1 MKVGLMSIAGLVIL
15 FGCLIGLL
23 ALIAAPI
30 VLALLIVGSVLRLVL
45 FVLVL
50 PFRLLGAMIG
60 LGLSSV
66 GWLLKGPVFFAGLAL
81 LFLLVALPL
90 LPLLLV
96 AGAVYMIFR
105 AMRPRSA
112 PVGRA

>member
-1 MKVGLMSIAGLVIL
+1 MGLASIAGLLVL

-30 VLALLIVGSVLRLVL
+30 VLALFIAASVLRLVL

-50 PFRLLGAMIG
+50 PFRLLGATIG

-66 GWLLKGPVFFAGLAL
+66 AWLLAL

-90 LPLLLV
+90 LPFLFV
-96 AGAVYMIFR
+96 AGAVILVFR

-112 PVGRA
+112 PIGRA

>member
-1 MKVGLMSIAGLVIL
+1 MMLVSIAALLVV
-15 FGCLIGLL
+15 FGCLIGLF
-23 ALIAAPI
+23 ALIAAPV
-30 VLALLIVGSVLRLVL
+30 VLALFIVGAVLRLVL

-50 PFRLLGAMIG
+50 PFRLIGAMIG

-66 GWLLKGPVFFAGLAL
+66 GWLVSGPVFFAGLAL

-96 AGAVYMIFR
+96 AGAVYMVFR
-105 AMRPRSA
+105 AMRPRPA